1 MKMGNIFGEKA
12 KSIHHPLVMS
22 FIRFLFSLR
31 TAGSIFFFFSQH
43 ILYYQGMLL
52 IEFILARANLR
63 KARWIENYNRLF
75 RVSKTSRGSQNRQ
88 CRIRTCFSTVWT
100 VWAPKKN
107 RAKEV
112 ILTIFPCIFPVKT
125 EWNSLQ
131 MLKNKTLIRRQISFP
146 QCIEYRIFS
155 NAKPPRSG
163 FFWYL

>member
-1 MKMGNIFGEKA
+1 
-12 KSIHHPLVMS
+12 MS
-22 FIRFLFSLR
+22 CIRFLFSVR

-63 KARWIENYNRLF
+63 KARWIENYNRFLGSLKPPEVPKIGSAVSR
-75 RVSKTSRGSQNRQ
+75 RVL
-88 CRIRTCFSTVWT
+88 
-100 VWAPKKN
+100 APFERYGRPKN
-107 RAKEV
+107 KAKEV

-131 MLKNKTLIRRQISFP
+131 MLKNKNLIRRQISFP

-155 NAKPPRSG
+155 NAKPSP
-163 FFWYL
+163 